1 MCTRIGIPILSALTK
16 RDWQGQS
23 NIPQTGPAIVISN
36 HMSYADVFF
45 LAQFLYVNGRAP
57 RFIGKRSVFNVPLI
71 GRILHA
77 AGQIPVDRESAQA
90 GRALDSAIAAI
101 GAGHV
106 IGIYPE
112 GTLTRDEGLWP
123 MVAKTGAV
131 RLAIITQAPVI
142 PVAAWGPQK
151 VLPRYSKRVRLW
163 PRTKVTMRAGEALDL
178 SPWYGKEEDQ
188 QALIEATA
196 FIMKALTKM
205 LEEIRGESAPQVPLD
220 SRAAGLPRTGNFK
233 KAKKA

>member
-1 MCTRIGIPILSALTK
+1 MRALTT

-23 NIPQTGPAIVISN
+23 HIPPTGAAIVISN
-36 HMSYADVFF
+36 HMSYADAFF

-57 RFIGKRSVFNVPLI
+57 RFIGKRSVFDLPLI

-77 AGQIPVDRESAQA
+77 AGQIPVDRETAQA

-101 GAGHV
+101 RVGHV

-123 MVAKTGAV
+123 MVAKTGAA
-131 RLAIITQAPVI
+131 RLALITQAPVI
-142 PVAAWGPQK
+142 PVAVWGPQK

-163 PRTKVTMRAGEALDL
+163 PRTKVTMHAGEALDL
-178 SPWYGKEEDQ
+178 SPWYGKEGDQ

-196 FIMKALTKM
+196 FMMKALTKM

-233 KAKKA
+233 KAKKR